1 MHIPDNYLSPQTCIT
16 MFVAMTPVWAVSIS
30 KVKVQIKEKKE
41 TVPLLGIASSL
52 SFLIMMFNLPVPG
65 GTTAHAVG
73 GTLLAILLGPWAAS
87 LSITVALLLQALLFG
102 DGGILAFG
110 ANAFNM
116 AFIMP
121 FVGYFIYSFF
131 KRFNRE
137 KIGAFIGAYIG
148 INLAALIVAV
158 ELGIQPLL
166 FQDQSGNPL
175 YAPYPLSISVPAM
188 ALTHLLVVGWVE
200 AIFTVLVFSFVKKVS
215 PNSIYLAENQ
225 PQSNVKKMLSRFYL
239 IIGGLIVLSPLGLL
253 ASGTA
258 WGEWG
263 ASDILPTLTQN
274 GLKAHMPAGM
284 SHGLDFKPFLPDY
297 SLFGVSLPLGYIFS
311 AFSAVIIFV
320 ILFKL
325 VTHEKSKIS

>member
-41 TVPLLGIASSL
+41 TIPLLGIASSL

-73 GTLLAILLGPWAAS
+73 GTLLAILLGPWAAC
-87 LSITVALLLQALLFG
+87 LSITVSLLLQALLFG

-137 KIGAFIGAYIG
+137 KTGAFIGAYFG
-148 INLAALIVAV
+148 INLAALIVAI

-166 FQDQSGNPL
+166 FQDQGGNPL

-188 ALTHLLVVGWVE
+188 ALTHLLVVGWIE

-215 PNSIYLAENQ
+215 PSSVYLANNQ
-225 PQSNVKKMLSRFYL
+225 PQSNVKKLVSRFYL
-239 IIGGLIVLSPLGLL
+239 IIGGLVVLSPLGLL

-263 ASDILPTLTQN
+263 ASDILPTLTKN
-274 GLKAHMPAGM
+274 GLKPHMPAGM
-284 SHGLDFKPFLPDY
+284 AHGVDFKPFLPDY
-297 SLFGVSLPLGYIFS
+297 SLFGVSLPIGYIFS
-311 AFSAVIIFV
+311 AFSAVIIFT

-325 VTHEKSKIS
+325 VSYEKSNRS

>member
-16 MFVAMTPVWAVSIS
+16 MFVAMTPVWAISIS

-73 GTLLAILLGPWAAS
+73 GTLLAVLLGPWAGC

-121 FVGYFIYSFF
+121 FVGYFVYSFF
-131 KRFNRE
+131 KRFNHE
-137 KIGAFIGAYIG
+137 KFGAFIGAYFG
-148 INLAALIVAV
+148 INLSALIVGV

-166 FQDQSGNPL
+166 FKDESGNPL
-175 YAPYPLSISVPAM
+175 YSPYPLSISIPAM
-188 ALTHLLVVGWVE
+188 TSTHLLVIGWIE
-200 AIFTVLVFSFVKKVS
+200 ALFTVLVFSFVKKSS
-215 PNSIYLAENQ
+215 PNSIYLANHESK
-225 PQSNVKKMLSRFYL
+225 SNIKKLLTRFYIL
-239 IIGGLIVLSPLGLL
+239 ISSLVVLSPLGLL
-253 ASGTA
+253 ASETA
-258 WGEWG
+258 WGEWDP
-263 ASDILPTLTQN
+263 SDILSTLTKN
-274 GLKAHMPAGM
+274 GLNPHIPTGM
-284 SHGLDFKPFLPDY
+284 VDGFNFKPLLPDY
-297 SLFGVSLPLGYIFS
+297 SLFGVSLPVGYVFS
-311 AFSAVIIFV
+311 ALSAVII
-320 ILFKL
+320 LFIIFR
-325 VTHEKSKIS
+325 VVAHEKSKTS

>member
-16 MFVAMTPVWAVSIS
+16 MFVAMTPIWAVSIS

-41 TVPLLGIASSL
+41 TIPLLGIASSL

-73 GTLLAILLGPWAAS
+73 GTLLAILLGPWAAC

-121 FVGYFIYSFF
+121 FAGYFIYTFF
-131 KRFNRE
+131 KKFDHE
-137 KIGAFIGAYIG
+137 KIGTFIGAYFG
-148 INLAALIVAV
+148 INLAALVVGI
-158 ELGIQPLL
+158 ELGIQPIL
-166 FQDQSGNPL
+166 FHDTSGNPL
-175 YAPYPLSISVPAM
+175 FSPYPLAISVPAM
-188 ALTHLLVVGWVE
+188 VSTHLLIIGWVE
-200 AIFTVLVFSFVKKVS
+200 ASFTSLVFSFVKKSS
-215 PNSIYLAENQ
+215 PNSIYLASNQ
-225 PQSNVKKMLSRFYL
+225 PKSNTHKLLTRLYL
-239 IIGGLIVLSPLGLL
+239 LIGSLVVLSPLGLL

-258 WGEWG
+258 WGEWSP
-263 ASDILPTLTQN
+263 SDILPTLTKN
-274 GLKAHMPAGM
+274 GLTPHIPAGM
-284 SHGLDFKPFLPDY
+284 VHGLDFKPLLQDY
-297 SLFGVSLPLGYIFS
+297 SLFGISLPIGYIFS
-311 AFSAVIIFV
+311 ALSAVIIFI

-325 VTHEKSKIS
+325 VTHEK

>member
-30 KVKVQIKEKKE
+30 KVKSQIKEKKE

-73 GTLLAILLGPWAAS
+73 GTLLAILLGPWAAC

-121 FVGYFIYSFF
+121 FFGYIIYLFF
-131 KRFNRE
+131 KHFKHDR
-137 KIGAFIGAYIG
+137 IGAFIGAYFG
-148 INLAALIVAV
+148 INLAALIVGI

-166 FQDQSGNPL
+166 FHDQSGNPL
-175 YAPYPLSISVPAM
+175 YSPYPLSISVPAM
-188 ALTHLLVVGWVE
+188 TSTHLLIIGWVE
-200 AIFTVLVFSFVKKVS
+200 AIFTVLVFSFVKKAS
-215 PNSIYLAENQ
+215 PNSIYLADNHQ
-225 PQSNVKKMLSRFYL
+225 KSNTKKLLTRFYL
-239 IIGGLIVLSPLGLL
+239 LIGGLVVLSPLGLL

-258 WGEWG
+258 WGEWS
-263 ASDILPTLTQN
+263 ASDILPTLTKN
-274 GLKAHMPAGM
+274 GLKAHMPTGM
-284 SHGLDFKPFLPDY
+284 AHGLNFKPLLQDY
-297 SLFGVSLPLGYIFS
+297 SLFGVSLPIGYIFS
-311 AFSAVIIFV
+311 AFSAVIIFI

-325 VTHEKSKIS
+325 VTHEK